1 MHGKPL
7 TLDLLL
13 KAALVAYSPDI
24 GVAVQVGDEGVKVSA
39 TDAYILVAATLEGT
53 RVWVD
58 DDRTAVIKEKKDV
71 DELVRFT
78 ARHKKAQLVVGDDT
92 IEVRSGQR
100 SVTVPA
106 TIGGYPKVTRL
117 IPAGEEDISA
127 TFTVDPAKMVQ
138 AAKIWTLLAESP
150 VDLTPRGRK
159 PAVARDNTERWVTL
173 VMPVRKDV

>member
-39 TDAYILVAATLEGT
+39 TDRYILVAATSQGT
-53 RVWVD
+53 QVWVD

-78 ARHKKAQLVVGDDT
+78 ARHKEAWLVVGDDT
-92 IEVRSGQR
+92 IEARSGQR

-106 TIGGYPKVTRL
+106 TIGGYPKVTHL
-117 IPAGEEDISA
+117 IPAGEDISA
-127 TFTVDPAKMVQ
+127 TFVVDPEKMAQ

-150 VDLTPRGRK
+150 VDLTPQRGRK

-173 VMPVRKDV
+173 LMPSRKGV